1 MRKAKIIC
9 TLGPA
14 TEKTE
19 TLRQL
24 IQKGADVFRLLCD
37 PFYSPNFSRNWAAF
51 DFAFPPRIK
60 K

>member
-1 MRKAKIIC
+1 MRKTKIIC

-24 IQKGADVFRLLCD
+24 IAHGTDVFRVNMSHAQPDEVREFEKGKFL
-37 PFYSPNFSRNWAAF
+37 
-51 DFAFPPRIK
+51 
-60 K
+60 

>member
-1 MRKAKIIC
+1 MRKTKIIC

-24 IQKGADVFRLLCD
+24 IQKELRVV
-37 PFYSPNFSRNWAAF
+37 
-51 DFAFPPRIK
+51 K
-60 K
+60 